1 MRVTEMKF
9 LFEGIIFSSEVFID
23 YVSDSL
29 NRCEFTITLF
39 TKYLICKYREYYF
52 FVLENNKFK
61 PIYTRDEKEDELI
74 KILQNA
80 ISEVYSIIEA
90 YSTSTVKVLVLDKC
104 CYEEV
109 L

>member
-9 LFEGIIFSSEVFID
+9 LFEGIIFSSQ
-23 YVSDSL
+23 
-29 NRCEFTITLF
+29 
-39 TKYLICKYREYYF
+39 YREYYF

-80 ISEVYSIIEA
+80 ISEVYSTIEA
-90 YSTSTVKVLVLDKC
+90 YSTSTVKVLVLDEC